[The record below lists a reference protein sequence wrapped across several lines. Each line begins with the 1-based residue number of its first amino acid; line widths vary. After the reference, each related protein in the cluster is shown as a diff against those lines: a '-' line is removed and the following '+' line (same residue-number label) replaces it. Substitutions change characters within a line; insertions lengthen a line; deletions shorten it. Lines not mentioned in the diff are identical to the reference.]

1 MILLILIPVSLL
13 IFNVSLILKG
23 GKGSAVA
30 LTVVNAIPAGLLLLL
45 ELSYDG
51 GAWYWCVSWISVA
64 LLVIG
69 LLSGWALRFWNKKRI
84 LIWCACLA
92 LAVGGVFG
100 SGAYEQHL
108 KDITL
113 PEHFDYSTYTPF
125 RADSLVKTLD
135 EEPSL
140 RFSEN
145 NILPRMDGATALYP
159 VYAAFAQAVYPS
171 SLGQM
176 EASKVRNI
184 INCSS
189 TSGAYRAIADGT
201 RDIIFV
207 AGPSKEQEA
216 YAAEKGVEL
225 VYTPIGR
232 EAFVFFVHPD
242 NPVDGLTLDQIRSV
256 YSGETTRWDQLG
268 VKGLG
273 SIRAYQ
279 RSEGSGS
286 QTAMERFVMRDTPLM
301 PAEKE
306 MLQDDMGGMVEQVS
320 DYRNHKNA
328 IGYSFRF
335 YCTALMKNFHVKLL
349 AVNGIAPTIENIE
362 NGTYP
367 LASEFYAVTR
377 SDADENTL
385 ALLDWIRGPQGQ
397 ALIEKTGYTPLSS
410 AAEPEQEGHE

>member
-1 MILLILIPVSLL
+1 MILLILIPISLL
-13 IFNVSLILKG
+13 IWNVSLILKG
-23 GKGSAVA
+23 GKGSAIA
-30 LTVVNAIPAGLLLLL
+30 LAVVNGIPAGLLLLL
-45 ELSYDG
+45 ELSYDS
-51 GAWYWCVSWISVA
+51 GAWYWCVSWISIA
-64 LLVIG
+64 LLVIS

-100 SGAYEQHL
+100 SAAYEQHL

-113 PEHFDYSTYTPF
+113 PEHFDYRAYTPF
-125 RADSLVKTLD
+125 LADSLAKTPD

-140 RFSEN
+140 RFEDGDP
-145 NILPRMDGATALYP
+145 LPRMDGATALYP
-159 VYAAFAQAVYPS
+159 VYAAFAQSVYPS
-171 SLGQM
+171 SIGQM
-176 EASKVRNI
+176 EAWKIREIVS
-184 INCSS
+184 CST
-189 TSGAYRAIADGT
+189 TSYAYREIVDGNA
-201 RDIIFV
+201 DIIFT
-207 AGPSKEQEA
+207 AGPSKEQES

-256 YSGETTRWDQLG
+256 YSGETANWDQLG

-279 RSEGSGS
+279 RSEGCGS